1 MYSKYIAYSIYS
13 KCDILHLY
21 VPYQYVKL
29 PRHRSTMW
37 SLIHTMLL
45 ASFLTVAASQDTT
58 RDHDQCYSDD
68 LHCMY
73 DTFQRMQHL
82 LRDVQADFQQL
93 RRENQLTMHDLLRD
107 VRDDIQQLRGENQKL
122 KDHNR
127 NLTANLNLL
136 WNKVS
141 QLRKSSHKQLSVKL
155 CFTTPYTIYISQNSK
170 YHQLLHFQGG
180 SMSKSK
186 CMYGCLSSAPVW
198 IP

>member
-21 VPYQYVKL
+21 VLYQYVKL

-45 ASFLTVAASQDTT
+45 ASFLTVVTSQDTT

-93 RRENQLTMHDLLRD
+93 RRENQQRMD
-107 VRDDIQQLRGENQKL
+107 V
-122 KDHNR
+122 
-127 NLTANLNLL
+127 L
-136 WNKVS
+136 WNKIS
-141 QLRKSSHKQLSVKL
+141 HLRKSSHKQLSVKL

-180 SMSKSK
+180 SISKSK
-186 CMYGCLSSAPVW
+186 CMYRCLSSAPVW
-198 IP
+198 LP